1 MGDSNANLPLGFW
14 FYPTNE
20 ELVVHFLHRR
30 AALLRRALAEG
41 NQWYYYSKRTQNRV
55 TANDYWNPMGIKE
68 AAVSNSSNRR
78 VDIKKFYVFYVREA
92 PDGNRTNRIMQEY
105 RFPESTTSSSRL

>member
-1 MGDSNANLPLGFW
+1 MMN
-14 FYPTNE
+14 TIMC
-20 ELVVHFLHRR
+20 VR
-30 AALLRRALAEG
+30 AGRALAEG

-92 PDGNRTNRIMQEY
+92 PDVY
-105 RFPESTTSSSRL
+105 ESDENDGDDDGTGLSCLDEVFLSLDDLDEVSLPN